1 MFQEA
6 VMDNNLE
13 QIQLEAQEMTTLR
26 YLDMN
31 NARFFK
37 TEGGFIGLEYNGTTY
52 DRVSV
57 VRLFPF
63 TDPDRYIGIR
73 TPDENSKEIGV
84 IEDMSSMSS
93 DVVELLTQQLNLN
106 YFTPQIQKI
115 LSIKDEYGCA
125 YFHVMT
131 DKGECKF
138 AINMGGNNITK
149 LSDTRLLI
157 TDLDENRFEIH
168 DVLALT
174 QKEQKKLDL
183 FL

>member
-1 MFQEA
+1 
-6 VMDNNLE
+6 MDNNLAKME
-13 QIQLEAQEMTTLR
+13 LEAQEMTALR
-26 YLDMN
+26 YIKRD
-31 NARFFK
+31 NAKFFR
-37 TEGGFIGLEYNGTTY
+37 TEGGFVGVEYNGVRY
-52 DRVSV
+52 DRVNV

-63 TDPDRYIGIR
+63 TDPDHYIGIR

-84 IEDMSSMSS
+84 IEELSSMSS
-93 DVVELLTQQLNLN
+93 DVVEMLEEQLNLN
-106 YFTPQIQKI
+106 YFTPQISKI

-125 YFHVMT
+125 YFHVVT

-157 TDLDENRFEIH
+157 TDLDENRFEIR
-168 DVLALT
+168 DVLKLSG
-174 QKEQKKLDL
+174 KEQRKLDL